1 MKRKIFILLLL
12 ASLSVVISGCT
23 DKRPK
28 YKNLGFEFSMHY
40 IPGWEVK
47 EKMGSAIVAFVRPI
61 QGKFDLLQETLTV
74 TVDDLTQSVLLSEYT
89 QAAIDQVKALGTL
102 KDVRV
107 NILESVPMKISGKPG
122 HKLVYTMTQ
131 YGNPPELVAEGLASA
146 VDAEGTT
153 IKMMLIWTI
162 REQKAYILTYVSL
175 AEKYDTYIKDV
186 NAMIDSFRFL

>member
-12 ASLSVVISGCT
+12 VSISVATFGCT

-74 TVDDLTQSVLLSEYT
+74 TVDDLTQPVSLSEYT
-89 QAAIDQVKALGTL
+89 QVAIDQVKALGTL

-107 NILESVPMKISGKPG
+107 NILESTSMKISGKPA

-131 YGNPPELVAEGLASA
+131 YGNPPELVAEGLAPA

-162 REQKAYILTYVSL
+162 REQTAYILTYVSL
-175 AEKYDTYIKDV
+175 AEKYETYIKDV
-186 NAMIDSFRFL
+186 NAMVDSFRFI